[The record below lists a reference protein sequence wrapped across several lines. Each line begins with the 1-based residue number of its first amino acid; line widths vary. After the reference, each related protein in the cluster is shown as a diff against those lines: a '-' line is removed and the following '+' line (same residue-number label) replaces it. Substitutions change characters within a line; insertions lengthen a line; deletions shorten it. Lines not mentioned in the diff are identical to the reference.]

1 MSDKNAFLRPYV
13 EGKRKMK
20 LLRRLKMNNEELIWF
35 ILGMC
40 CMAFILGFMGV
51 GL

>member
-13 EGKRKMK
+13 EEKRKMK

-35 ILGMC
+35 ILGC
-40 CMAFILGFMGV
+40 VSVAFLFGYFGICL
-51 GL
+51 

>member
-1 MSDKNAFLRPYV
+1 
-13 EGKRKMK
+13 
-20 LLRRLKMNNEELIWF
+20 MNNEELIWF

>member
-1 MSDKNAFLRPYV
+1 MIKEES
-13 EGKRKMK
+13 
-20 LLRRLKMNNEELIWF
+20 MNNDELIWF

>member
-1 MSDKNAFLRPYV
+1 
-13 EGKRKMK
+13 
-20 LLRRLKMNNEELIWF
+20 MNNDELIWF

>member
-1 MSDKNAFLRPYV
+1 MTKGEN
-13 EGKRKMK
+13 
-20 LLRRLKMNNEELIWF
+20 MNNDELIWF